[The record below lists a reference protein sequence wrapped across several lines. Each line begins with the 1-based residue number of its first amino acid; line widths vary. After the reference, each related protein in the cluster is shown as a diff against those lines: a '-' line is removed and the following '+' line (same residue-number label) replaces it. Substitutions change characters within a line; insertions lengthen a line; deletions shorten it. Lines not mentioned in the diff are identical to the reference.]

1 MFRLSLDLGDL
12 DEIRA
17 GGWCTT
23 PRGRTKLMTKNQL
36 PTGTVTFLF
45 TDIESS
51 TRLWAE
57 AGEAMARSLE
67 RHDAIVRS
75 HVEGSSGYVF
85 ATGGDGFVAAFGR
98 ADQAAKAAE
107 AIQQALKAEPWPE
120 AAPIR
125 VRMAIHTGEA
135 EERDGDYFGPAVN
148 RAARLMAIAH
158 GGQVLCSSTAASL
171 VEGLVDLVDLGE
183 HRLRDLD
190 SPMHV
195 FQLDRD
201 AFPPLRSL
209 DAYPGNLPVQ
219 LTSFVGRERESR
231 LVAEAVSTDR
241 LVTLTGTGG
250 VGKTRLALQVG
261 ADALPAFPDGVWLC
275 ELAAAS
281 DPDSLLGVVTA
292 SLGTAARGGASP
304 VDSLAE
310 FIGDR
315 HMLVVL
321 DNCEHLLD
329 EAADLAARLVSACR
343 NLVILSTS
351 REALDVPGERVIRL
365 RSLDLPHADALGG
378 DIMQAA
384 ASRLFLERAAA
395 AGAPIELD
403 DGVARAVAEVCRRLD
418 GIPLAIELAA
428 ARTIAMSPGEV
439 ASHLDERFRLLTG
452 RRRGAVERHHTLR
465 AAIDWSYSLLTPT
478 EQSVLDCLGVFP
490 ASFEGD
496 AALTVAA
503 EDGVDSWDVVD
514 ALTSLVAKSLLT
526 AEQTTTGTTRYQM
539 LESLRHYARERLEAR
554 GAADATRRRHARYFG
569 DFIDRYAA
577 GVQTSD
583 DARWSAQFRA
593 EFDNL
598 RTAVLWGLDS
608 DDASDVELALRILA
622 AAISTQAGG
631 TGGVLP
637 LAAVGAARART
648 ANSPYRSPVLMGA
661 SLDAF
666 QSGDLARAR
675 QLIEESVEAGIT
687 PGSAFSGI
695 SPLVFRL
702 AFARSADVPRLIDE
716 GRRQLEELGATDWE
730 MAYYLGAT
738 ASMAALRGHVELA
751 RTDSKEA
758 LELGRRLRNT
768 NQMVNASYAYA
779 LAWWPLR
786 ADESR
791 AALEEAVPLLP
802 VAVNEPIH
810 HRALAL
816 LAQLR
821 AADGHVEAAL
831 EALGRAVA
839 RAHANGDRQGMAT
852 TAARG
857 ISVLHAAGRDEAA
870 AVLAGVVS
878 GGLLHGL
885 RALPPQ
891 EEAGFEQLLAE
902 VSASL
907 DTLDFESA
915 VKRGTAMS
923 YNEIVTFAADAVRLD
938 STTQHP

>member
-1 MFRLSLDLGDL
+1 MPPGLVYYPLGS
-12 DEIRA
+12 
-17 GGWCTT
+17 
-23 PRGRTKLMTKNQL
+23 TKLMTKNQL

-45 TDIESS
+45 TDIEGS

-67 RHDAIVRS
+67 RHDGIVRS
-75 HVEGSSGYVF
+75 QIEACGGYVF
-85 ATGGDGFVAAFGR
+85 ATGGDGFASSFGR
-98 ADQAAKAAE
+98 ADHAAKAA
-107 AIQQALKAEPWPE
+107 AGIQQALKAEPWPD
-120 AAPIR
+120 AAPIK
-125 VRMAIHTGEA
+125 VRIAVHTGEA
-135 EERDGDYFGPAVN
+135 EERDGDYFGPVVN

-158 GGQVLCSSTAASL
+158 GGQVLCSATAASL
-171 VEGLVDLVDLGE
+171 VEGTADLVDLGE

-195 FQLDRD
+195 FQLGRD
-201 AFPPLRSL
+201 SFPPLRSL
-209 DAYPGNLPVQ
+209 DAYPCNLPTQ
-219 LTSFVGRERESR
+219 LTSFVGRERESK
-231 LVAEAVSTDR
+231 LLAEAVGTDR

-304 VDSLAE
+304 IDGLAE

-365 RSLDLPHADALGG
+365 RSLDLPDADAFGD

-395 AGAPIELD
+395 AGTPIQLD
-403 DGVARAVAEVCRRLD
+403 DGVARDIAEVCRRLD

-428 ARTIAMSPGEV
+428 ARTIAMSAGEV

-496 AALTVAA
+496 AARTVAA
-503 EDGVDSWDVVD
+503 EDGVDSWDVMD
-514 ALTSLVAKSLLT
+514 ALTSLVAKSLLS
-526 AEQTTTGTTRYQM
+526 AEQTTSGTTRYQM

-554 GAADATRRRHARYFG
+554 GAADAIRRRHAQYFG

-583 DARWSAQFRA
+583 DAHWSAQFRA
-593 EFDNL
+593 EFDNV
-598 RTAVLWGLDS
+598 RTAALWGLDS
-608 DDASDVELALRILA
+608 GDESDVELALRILA
-622 AAISTQAGG
+622 VAISTQSGG

-637 LAAVGAARART
+637 LAAVGADRARSV
-648 ANSPYRSPVLMGA
+648 NSRYLSAVLMGA

-666 QSGDLARAR
+666 QSGDLERAR
-675 QLIEESVEAGIT
+675 QLIEEAVEAGVT
-687 PGSAFSGI
+687 PGTAFSGI
-695 SPLVFRL
+695 GPLVFRL
-702 AFARSADVPRLIDE
+702 AYARSADIPRLIGE
-716 GRRQLEELGATDWE
+716 GRRQLEELGASDWE
-730 MAYYLGAT
+730 LAYYLGAT

-751 RTDSKEA
+751 RADSEEA

-779 LAWWPLR
+779 LAWWPVR

-791 AALEEAVPLLP
+791 AVLEEAAPLLP
-802 VAVNEPIH
+802 VAVNAPIH

-821 AADGHVEAAL
+821 AADGQVEAAL
-831 EALGRAVA
+831 EALGNAVT

-852 TAARG
+852 VAAREVF
-857 ISVLHAAGRDEAA
+857 VLHAAGRDEAA
-870 AVLAGVVS
+870 AVLAGVVT
-878 GGLLHGL
+878 GGLLRGL

-891 EEAGFEQLLAE
+891 EEAGFEQLLDA
-902 VSASL
+902 VGASL
-907 DTLDFESA
+907 DALDFEAA
-915 VKRGTAMS
+915 VKRGRTMS
-923 YNEIVTFAADAVRLD
+923 YNEVLAFATDSVRLEP
-938 STTQHP
+938 TAQHS